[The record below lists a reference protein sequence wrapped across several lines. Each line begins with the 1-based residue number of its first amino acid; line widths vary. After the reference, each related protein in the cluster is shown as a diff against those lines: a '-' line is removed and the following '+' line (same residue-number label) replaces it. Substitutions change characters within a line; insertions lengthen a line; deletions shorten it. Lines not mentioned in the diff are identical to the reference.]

1 MTACATR
8 SPPCKPARKK
18 LAEPPTTPAQSTT
31 ALADDI
37 RRGDRRALARAIT
50 LVESTRPDHQSSTLA
65 LLEVLR
71 PHTGKSIR
79 LGVSGIPGAGKS
91 TFIEALGLHAIAQ
104 GQKVAVLAI
113 DPSSQIGGGSLL
125 GDKTRMELL
134 SRAPQAYIRPS
145 PTGGALGGITR
156 RTREAILLCEAA
168 GFDLVIVETVG
179 VGQSETAVADLVDM
193 FLLLLVP
200 AAGDELQGL
209 KKGIIE
215 LADLVIVNKNDGD
228 LQTAAA
234 MTAAQY
240 TAALHLLR
248 PATPHWTPH
257 VVTCSAL
264 EGVGIEAIWG
274 EVTRHRQALTQAGAL
289 DQRRARQASHWLWHE
304 IGDTLRQAFRENP
317 RVAARLPVMEARVMA
332 NQILP
337 GAAAKALLADFLAT
351 APRAAEPGSA
361 DDRPTD
367 T

>member
-1 MTACATR
+1 M
-8 SPPCKPARKK
+8 PPCKRARKK
-18 LAEPPTTPAQSTT
+18 LAEPPTTPDQSIA

-37 RRGDRRALARAIT
+37 RRGERRALARAIT
-50 LVESTRPDHQSSTLA
+50 LVESTRPDHQAATLGLLDA
-65 LLEVLR
+65 LL
-71 PHTGKSIR
+71 PDTGKSIR

-104 GQKVAVLAI
+104 GLKVAVLAI
-113 DPSSQIGGGSLL
+113 DPSSQLGGGSLL

-134 SRAPQAYIRPS
+134 SRSPQAYIRPS
-145 PTGGALGGITR
+145 PTSGALGGITR
-156 RTREAILLCEAA
+156 RTREAILVCEAA

-215 LADLVIVNKNDGD
+215 LADLVIVNKCDGD
-228 LQTAAA
+228 LRSAAGV
-234 MTAAQY
+234 TAAQY

-264 EGVGIEAIWG
+264 EQNGIDAIWDQ
-274 EVTRHRQALTQAGAL
+274 VVRHRQALTQADAL
-289 DQRRARQASHWLWHE
+289 AGRRAHQAAHWLWDE
-304 IGDTLRQAFRENP
+304 IGDTLRRAFQQNP
-317 RVAARLPVMEARVMA
+317 RVAAHLPAMEARVMA

-337 GAAAKALLADFLAT
+337 GAAAKALLADFLAGT
-351 APRAAEPGSA
+351 PQAGKSAAA
-361 DDRPTD
+361 DDSPTD